1 MKRSNTELRP
11 YPPSR
16 GEKAAARIR
25 AKANTLGDER
35 RSELMTLGATILLTS
50 DGHILDIDRDQL
62 HLALQS
68 FDVDPPIRV
77 APWQVAKLFRR

>member
-35 RSELMTLGATILLTS
+35 RSELMTLGMQIIYGGQHRA
-50 DGHILDIDRDQL
+50 
-62 HLALQS
+62 
-68 FDVDPPIRV
+68 
-77 APWQVAKLFRR
+77 QVRPGRR